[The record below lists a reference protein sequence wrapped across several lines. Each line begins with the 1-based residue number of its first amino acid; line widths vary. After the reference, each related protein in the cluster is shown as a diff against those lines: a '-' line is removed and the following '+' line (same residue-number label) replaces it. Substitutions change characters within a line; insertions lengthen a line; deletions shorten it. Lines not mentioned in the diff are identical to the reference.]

1 MLIVH
6 VLAGKPWMSSCAP
19 FGGYGVSTQTT
30 KALMLLSFGQLRQ
43 PRIISGIDTRCL
55 KALASVVVLVLS
67 LGAFLFPAKEAQ
79 AQKQPTTVQEDRT
92 VGTDGPVH
100 ERASEPPSSESL
112 RNEITFSNTTSMG
125 STSPPATQP
134 GPLPQPETQPE
145 PAPTPVPEPAP
156 APAPEPGP
164 PPTGD
169 PGSTPEPGPQP
180 LPEPAPEPGPLPP
193 GDDSGTPP
201 DPTPSHP
208 GPTTPA
214 EDPSSED
221 PSPGPG
227 PEPHP
232 VPPIGSTPSSKPAP
246 TMPRLE
252 SVTPGRGNEPAHSNA
267 SEESKVPSS
276 WTSEGEPA
284 APPAS
289 PRMAKPRVSFPG
301 HQPSKD
307 VALPS
312 QFSAATSAAARTG
325 RSVVPSSVGVT
336 RALPALRASATN
348 AVKMLHDAA
357 TDVANV
363 LGSLL
368 GGSAELPSDGA
379 DTPSKDDAPPPSTPF
394 LPPIGGSFFSLVG
407 GGQVGIGSGTTPLL
421 LGMLILGLVLLRP
434 DGKRSRVFCEMPKPS
449 SALLLPLER
458 PG

>member
-1 MLIVH
+1 MLVAH
-6 VLAGKPWMSSCAP
+6 VLAGKPWMNSCAP

-43 PRIISGIDTRCL
+43 SRIISGIEAHCL
-55 KALASVVVLVLS
+55 KALALVVVLALS

-79 AQKQPTTVQEDRT
+79 AQKQPTTVQENRT

-112 RNEITFSNTTSMG
+112 RNEITFSNTTPTG

-134 GPLPQPETQPE
+134 GPLPRPEPQPE
-145 PAPTPVPEPAP
+145 PAPAPVPQPAP
-156 APAPEPGP
+156 TPAPEPGP

-193 GDDSGTPP
+193 GDHSGTPP
-201 DPTPSHP
+201 DPKPSHP
-208 GPTTPA
+208 GPTP
-214 EDPSSED
+214 PSED
-221 PSPGPG
+221 PSPAPD

-232 VPPIGSTPSSKPAP
+232 MPPIGSTPSSKPAP
-246 TMPRLE
+246 PMLRIE
-252 SVTPGRGNEPAHSNA
+252 SVASGRGNAPAQSTA

-276 WTSEGEPA
+276 WASEGKPA

-289 PRMAKPRVSFPG
+289 PRTAKPRDSFPG
-301 HQPSKD
+301 HQPPKD

-312 QFSAATSAAARTG
+312 PFSAVTPDAARTG
-325 RSVVPSSVGVT
+325 PSVVPSSVGVT
-336 RALPALRASATN
+336 RALPALRASATS

-368 GGSAELPSDGA
+368 DGSAELPSDGA
-379 DTPSKDDAPPPSTPF
+379 DTPSQGDAPQPSTPF

-421 LGMLILGLVLLRP
+421 LCVLILGLVLLRP
-434 DGKRSRVFCEMPKPS
+434 NGKLSRVFCEVPKPS